1 MKNNSSQS
9 RFAKITAKVLV
20 LVLAVV
26 LSVSVLPDLS
36 ADMLPKAEAAEAYV
50 IQSGKSLAEINAQLA
65 SYSSGTVVDVT
76 LSDNYDFTN
85 SSTDTFSSGI
95 TGLVIP
101 QGLTVNLFMNG
112 KSFSFNRSSSG
123 AWQLPYVYAIHNK
136 GILNVYSGASTT
148 GVSTTAAINVV
159 NVRTGMGDVSLR
171 EIAYSNLEAIR
182 NEGILTVNKGVKIV
196 VNSTLHY
203 DEINTGG
210 SLTTEESSQV
220 ATGATAI
227 YNTSATASC
236 VVNSATF
243 DVYAKAEGSLTSQCD
258 GGERTDSVA
267 SAYGIYGGN
276 VSVMGSTTITVA
288 ADGNHS
294 RDTYGGNA
302 SDGAAYITSIAY
314 GVASNGSV
322 KITGGTISHDANITN
337 TDAATGDGNG
347 KQFLYSGGVYTTS
360 GVIPVIPEAT
370 ITTPSENCM
379 NSDVGVTYR
388 KGTVVSSS
396 EMIKSASEIV
406 SYMMQY
412 HEHVQLTPAASVSAG
427 TFLDEAHNGYS
438 ASLATTLNAIP
449 TAMLRGALEG
459 TNRVHVI
466 YRYWVDR
473 NKSAIDK
480 TIVGSEGTV
489 GFSYKPLTDDTGVVN
504 SLVNLSGV
512 TSQKNLTKS
521 PDAKIKYIS
530 GAESCNSYYW
540 NLFNITYAQTDAAFS
555 DYNVTSTSN
564 KGDAFKTFSAQG
576 AQDGETPAKNAP
588 IYIFVDYVR
597 LDATSIK
604 AKVGTSNTATTT
616 YTGYPVKSSD
626 IGLKILDSVME
637 TDFTKEYNID
647 FTADDLINISF
658 SYTGTNAAGV
668 KEESA
673 SGTLPTNAGT
683 YEVTLHIAESITY
696 DKDPKHN
703 KNRYGL
709 DHTFTLI
716 VEQASILRGD
726 LPEDINLTYGQKL
739 NEVLQ
744 LQKYSAKGIALDTN
758 ITGVFSFTNAADGST
773 FKDAG
778 KGIVS
783 ITWTPTYGST
793 PLAKN
798 YKVTTFNVDYDIKKA
813 PLTISPNASAVIY
826 GNTEFDTPYSVTI
839 TGLVANDNDDATKAK
854 IASALNYMILQGTDY
869 GVYVAGEVGVGSY
882 YIRATFSDVP
892 DVLVNYEYNYVY
904 GAENN
909 PEGVLKVEKRALTVT
924 ASTKGFDDELLPERK
939 YSPDDYTTPVVFKV
953 TSGRF
958 GNDDVRF
965 AAATGGLANN
975 NVGTR
980 AVGGISKQVVAEL
993 ITGGTAGNYYI
1004 EELLYDTGDTL
1015 FVEILKAVPT
1025 VTTPVVTEMFYQR
1038 SRTLNDV
1045 SLEGSTTSVAGRWE
1059 WVDES
1064 INPTVKV
1071 QTYKAQFVPDDENNY
1086 EIKVVDV
1093 VVKVKTTP
1101 VVISYAGTVS
1111 YGDNI
1116 PNITAYT
1123 YTADLD
1129 PSFNIEAVTTSGNI
1143 TPYTEYVKG
1152 SPVVEGGYAVEISA
1166 PNFFDVNGNYSFST
1180 VNGVITVKPRNIVF
1194 KVEDTSVVYGEN
1206 FVPSASTVKLTY
1218 NEDDLVGTDTIE
1230 SVTLNGTEPT
1240 FEYSTDFRYI
1250 DNYQVGSYYIKA
1262 TPNFITSPN
1271 YTVSTTQGTLRVTKA
1286 QLVIKA
1292 DDITLEYGSVLPA
1305 DIATAYDVVGAK
1317 RNEGIGDVVSSGA
1330 IKVDT
1335 TYEKGSPVNTDGYPI
1350 TVDVTGAVFNNYTV
1364 SVQHGT
1370 ITVIK
1375 ATPKVTSLPTASIVH
1390 GDTLGKA
1397 VFTGGAVEN
1406 NVAGKYLYDSAS
1418 TAPAYRAEAYTI
1430 YTATFI
1436 PADTVNYNTVKGLYV
1451 ALTVNM
1457 KPVSGALAVSGVP
1470 MVGETLAVDVTGL
1483 DPDEL
1488 GVYTITWYN
1497 EAGEPLGTGED
1508 INLTALHE
1516 LQKLTVKAV
1525 ANAPYTGTV
1534 TYVTTTIAP
1543 ALTSVETI
1551 LGADKYDTYFDLS
1564 GLSAYLGEASYI
1576 YNAQPHYVEFQ
1587 RDNASLSGAAIGG
1600 VEVKY
1605 NGSTV
1610 APTTVGYYTVTIDIA
1625 TPEGIAGMDIATDA
1639 NGNTYDKNTG
1649 KIVYS
1654 PVANYKIGTLIITQ
1668 APYYVNV
1675 EVQDKIYDGTGAAT
1689 AVVTEQYGA
1698 CELTGGI
1705 LDDVAFDEDAAVY
1718 YFASSDVGTDIDVFV
1733 NNALL
1738 KGTAADNYE
1747 ILISMSNDAKADI
1760 TRRTLKI
1767 KVDPVEREY
1776 EANNYYVDLS
1786 FETVGNTLAAGD
1798 DGLVYVDEALVQGT
1812 IDNYRAGTRNVT
1824 VSGAVLTGS
1833 KAGNYVLELT
1843 NLEGLTVQI
1852 LKATPAYPVPMVDVL
1867 YYDSARTLKSI
1878 SLGDSRWTWDS
1889 EVINEVPGAGVHTYK
1904 AIYTPDDTMNY
1915 ATVEYDVELEILK
1928 TTVTITAANF
1938 TVTYGDVEPTYYYT
1952 VTGLTGADTI
1962 KNSVDGYVLMN
1973 CSYQA
1978 GSDVGLYDI
1987 VLTGAF
1993 ESENYS
1999 FVYVNGKVTVNKRAA
2014 YVEAIAED
2022 REYEP
2027 GNTKVN
2033 VTFSALT
2040 NIYGTDAKNVYL
2052 EGSFPIAGTIDN
2064 DAAGQKN
2071 VTYTVPALAGSKAIN
2086 YELRLL
2092 NPTLTVE
2099 IKKAVIKGV
2108 ILPTTGVVDYGQK
2121 LSTTIFT
2128 SGHAG
2133 SEYGTFTMENPTT
2146 TPKEVG
2152 TTSDVYKVVFTP
2164 FNTTNYATI
2173 SDYIT
2178 LTVNPATLN
2187 LAISLTGTA
2196 QVGKSLYALTNDIPA
2211 NAVQYLYFEWYRV
2224 DAEDADYRTGYK
2236 VASGSDYY
2244 TLTEGDGGKYIICR
2258 VISVDGS
2265 PYECEATCITDTAI
2279 EEQSLTFWQRL
2290 VNWFYRLISNITQIF
2305 GRIM

>member
-1 MKNNSSQS
+1 
-9 RFAKITAKVLV
+9 
-20 LVLAVV
+20 
-26 LSVSVLPDLS
+26 
-36 ADMLPKAEAAEAYV
+36 
-50 IQSGKSLAEINAQLA
+50 
-65 SYSSGTVVDVT
+65 
-76 LSDNYDFTN
+76 
-85 SSTDTFSSGI
+85 
-95 TGLVIP
+95 
-101 QGLTVNLFMNG
+101 
-112 KSFSFNRSSSG
+112 
-123 AWQLPYVYAIHNK
+123 
-136 GILNVYSGASTT
+136 
-148 GVSTTAAINVV
+148 
-159 NVRTGMGDVSLR
+159 
-171 EIAYSNLEAIR
+171 
-182 NEGILTVNKGVKIV
+182 
-196 VNSTLHY
+196 
-203 DEINTGG
+203 
-210 SLTTEESSQV
+210 
-220 ATGATAI
+220 
-227 YNTSATASC
+227 
-236 VVNSATF
+236 
-243 DVYAKAEGSLTSQCD
+243 
-258 GGERTDSVA
+258 
-267 SAYGIYGGN
+267 
-276 VSVMGSTTITVA
+276 
-288 ADGNHS
+288 
-294 RDTYGGNA
+294 
-302 SDGAAYITSIAY
+302 
-314 GVASNGSV
+314 
-322 KITGGTISHDANITN
+322 
-337 TDAATGDGNG
+337 
-347 KQFLYSGGVYTTS
+347 
-360 GVIPVIPEAT
+360 
-370 ITTPSENCM
+370 
-379 NSDVGVTYR
+379 
-388 KGTVVSSS
+388 
-396 EMIKSASEIV
+396 
-406 SYMMQY
+406 
-412 HEHVQLTPAASVSAG
+412 
-427 TFLDEAHNGYS
+427 
-438 ASLATTLNAIP
+438 
-449 TAMLRGALEG
+449 
-459 TNRVHVI
+459 
-466 YRYWVDR
+466 
-473 NKSAIDK
+473 
-480 TIVGSEGTV
+480 
-489 GFSYKPLTDDTGVVN
+489 
-504 SLVNLSGV
+504 
-512 TSQKNLTKS
+512 
-521 PDAKIKYIS
+521 
-530 GAESCNSYYW
+530 
-540 NLFNITYAQTDAAFS
+540 
-555 DYNVTSTSN
+555 
-564 KGDAFKTFSAQG
+564 
-576 AQDGETPAKNAP
+576 
-588 IYIFVDYVR
+588 
-597 LDATSIK
+597 
-604 AKVGTSNTATTT
+604 
-616 YTGYPVKSSD
+616 
-626 IGLKILDSVME
+626 
-637 TDFTKEYNID
+637 
-647 FTADDLINISF
+647 
-658 SYTGTNAAGV
+658 
-668 KEESA
+668 
-673 SGTLPTNAGT
+673 
-683 YEVTLHIAESITY
+683 
-696 DKDPKHN
+696 
-703 KNRYGL
+703 
-709 DHTFTLI
+709 
-716 VEQASILRGD
+716 
-726 LPEDINLTYGQKL
+726 
-739 NEVLQ
+739 
-744 LQKYSAKGIALDTN
+744 
-758 ITGVFSFTNAADGST
+758 
-773 FKDAG
+773 
-778 KGIVS
+778 
-783 ITWTPTYGST
+783 
-793 PLAKN
+793 
-798 YKVTTFNVDYDIKKA
+798 
-813 PLTISPNASAVIY
+813 
-826 GNTEFDTPYSVTI
+826 
-839 TGLVANDNDDATKAK
+839 
-854 IASALNYMILQGTDY
+854 
-869 GVYVAGEVGVGSY
+869 
-882 YIRATFSDVP
+882 
-892 DVLVNYEYNYVY
+892 
-904 GAENN
+904 
-909 PEGVLKVEKRALTVT
+909 
-924 ASTKGFDDELLPERK
+924 
-939 YSPDDYTTPVVFKV
+939 
-953 TSGRF
+953 
-958 GNDDVRF
+958 
-965 AAATGGLANN
+965 
-975 NVGTR
+975 
-980 AVGGISKQVVAEL
+980 
-993 ITGGTAGNYYI
+993 
-1004 EELLYDTGDTL
+1004 
-1015 FVEILKAVPT
+1015 
-1025 VTTPVVTEMFYQR
+1025 MFYQR

-1059 WVDES
+1059 WVDEN

-1218 NEDDLVGTDTIE
+1218 NEADLVGTDTIE
-1230 SVTLNGTEPT
+1230 SITLNGTEPT

-1470 MVGETLAVDVTGL
+1470 MVGETLTVDVTGL

-1497 EAGEPLGTGED
+1497 EVGEPLGTGED
-1508 INLTALHE
+1508 INLTALHK
-1516 LQKLTVKAV
+1516 LRKLTVKAV

-1605 NGSTV
+1605 NGSTA

-1625 TPEGIAGMDIATDA
+1625 TPEGIADMDIATDA

-1654 PVANYKIGTLIITQ
+1654 PVANYKIGTLIITP
-1668 APYYVNV
+1668 APYYVNI
-1675 EVQDKIYDGTGAAT
+1675 EVQDKVYDGTGAAT

-1705 LDDVAFDEDAAVY
+1705 LDDVSFDEDAAVY

-1738 KGTAADNYE
+1738 KGDAADNYE

-1767 KVDPVEREY
+1767 KVNPVEREY

-2052 EGSFPIAGTIDN
+2052 EGSFPIEGTIEN

-2258 VISVDGS
+2258 VINVEGS